1 MQFTIEDCDW
11 VKIMDKKIARNI
23 FRQKMKSYWVK
34 DTDRQISVCSLTLV
48 IFAAVWADCGR
59 P

>member
-1 MQFTIEDCDW
+1 
-11 VKIMDKKIARNI
+11 MDKKIAGNI

-34 DTDRQISVCSLTLV
+34 DTDRQISVWSLTLV
-48 IFAAVWADCGR
+48 IFAAVWADCDR